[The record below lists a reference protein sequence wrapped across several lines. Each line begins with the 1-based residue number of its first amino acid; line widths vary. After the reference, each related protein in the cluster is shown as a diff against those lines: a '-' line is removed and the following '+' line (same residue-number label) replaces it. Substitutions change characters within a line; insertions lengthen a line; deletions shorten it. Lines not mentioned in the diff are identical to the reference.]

1 MDSQLMP
8 PIRPWVFTMG
18 TGSTVAD
25 MRSQR
30 LQIDSKVVPQQEL
43 S

>member
-8 PIRPWVFTMG
+8 PIRPGVFTLG
-18 TGSTVAD
+18 TGSSVAD
-25 MRSQR
+25 MKSHR
-30 LQIDSKVVPQQEL
+30 LQIDSQVVPQQEL